1 MTADRSVRYVAGI
14 GASAGGLEA
23 LEAFFAAVPSQT
35 GMAFVVVQ
43 HLTPDFKSLMDELL
57 ARHTAMAIHVVEH
70 GMTIEPNSV
79 YLIPSRKMMT
89 LDGERFALTE
99 RDPRIGLNLPIDHFF
114 LSLAQEWRENAI
126 GVVLS
131 GTGSDGARGIRAI
144 HEAGGLVLAQSLESA
159 RFDGMPR
166 SAMATGVVDL
176 VLAPSAIPQV
186 LVDYVD
192 HERTIAGRALADWQ
206 NAEDIEPF
214 TPIYNLLSSR
224 YGVEF
229 KHYKP
234 GTITRRIERRMALH
248 GIATVD
254 EYINLLSALPSE
266 PLNLYRDLLI
276 GVTEFFRDR
285 GAWDVLESNIV
296 PALCERISGE
306 RELRCWVPGVATGE
320 EAYSLA
326 MLFHEHLTRVGKAV
340 NVRIFASDLHVDS
353 LEAAGNGVYTAS
365 ALGAVPSTRVARYFK
380 RLDDDEYQVVPEIRS
395 MVVFAK
401 QNLISDPPFTRLDL
415 ISCRNVMIYFD
426 QETQQ
431 RVLTTLH
438 FALGVGGYLF
448 LGPSESLGD
457 IGDEFESVDR
467 HWKIYTK
474 RRDVRLNAT
483 IRAAERRE
491 PDGHSPILH
500 WAQRTQPRHL
510 AGRDI
515 SILRTYDVLLD
526 RFVPPAVLVD
536 ANGRLVHTFNRG
548 ADYLQAR
555 AGAASLNILDLV
567 HPDLRM
573 AVSTGMQRAAKESNI
588 VRYGGIR
595 VRLTDDDERIVRAM
609 VETLGQQNGGEYFLI
624 LFEEAHRVTAE
635 DKAPVTSLSSESM
648 LVEAT
653 DLDLAAVH
661 GEHVAR
667 LEQELRYT
675 KEYLQAT
682 VEELE
687 TSNEE
692 LQATNEEL
700 MAANEELQSTNEEL
714 HSVNEELY
722 TVNKEYESKINELTL
737 LTDDMDN
744 LLSSTEIGTVFLDES
759 LCIRRFTPAVA
770 RQFSLLSHDVGRPI
784 AHLNRRI
791 NFPNFLGELG
801 AVLESGD
808 EREFEV
814 RDVDG
819 NWFLMRMH
827 PYRRE
832 AGGIGGVVVTFVDI
846 SRIKHTSEQL
856 EQRNENMQGFAYAVS
871 HDMSEPLRMVA
882 GFTRLLADRYA
893 ESLDDKGRQYV
904 EQINAGAERLNAML
918 QGVLEYS
925 RVVTRSDEREMVDF
939 YDLVGDARQRLGP
952 AIERSGARI
961 ETRMLPHRIEV
972 DRRQMLR
979 VVVELVDNAIK
990 FAAKERTPDIRFD
1003 AKLENGAWAISMC
1016 DNGPGI
1022 PAAERERV
1030 FDIFARLHRDREQP
1044 GNGVGLAVARR
1055 VAERHGGALDCHEN
1069 AGGGT
1074 CFVLTLPAPDDE
1086 MLNAQRQP

>member
-1 MTADRSVRYVAGI
+1 MTADRSVRYVVGI

-57 ARHTAMAIHVVEH
+57 ARHTAMAIHVVEQ

-89 LDGERFALTE
+89 LEGDCFALTE
-99 RDPRIGLNLPIDHFF
+99 RDPRVGLNLPIDHFF
-114 LSLAQEWRENAI
+114 LSLAHEWGENAI

-131 GTGSDGARGIRAI
+131 GTGSDGTRGIRAI
-144 HEAGGLVLAQSLESA
+144 HEVGGLVLSQSLETA

-166 SAMATGVVDL
+166 SATATGVVDL
-176 VLAPSAIPQV
+176 VLAPGAMPQV
-186 LVDYVD
+186 LVEYVD

-206 NAEDIEPF
+206 NPEDVEPF

-285 GAWDVLESNIV
+285 GAWEVLENTVI
-296 PALCERISGE
+296 PALCERLTGE

-326 MLFHEHLTRVGKAV
+326 MLFHEHLSRIGKSV

-353 LEAAGNGVYTAS
+353 LETAGNGTYTAS
-365 ALGAVPSTRVARYFK
+365 ALGAVPSHRVARYFK

-457 IGDEFESVDR
+457 LGEEFETVDR

-474 RRDVRLNAT
+474 RRDVRL
-483 IRAAERRE
+483 AAPVRTTARPE

-526 RFVPPAVLVD
+526 RFVPPAVLID
-536 ANGRLVHTFNRG
+536 ANGRLAHTFNRG

-555 AGAASLNILDLV
+555 PGAASLNILDLV

-573 AVSTGMQRAAKESNI
+573 AVSTGMQRAAKESNV

-595 VRLTDDDERIVRAM
+595 VRIADDDERIVRVM
-609 VETLGQQNGGEYFLI
+609 VETLGHQNGGDHFLVV
-624 LFEEAHRVTAE
+624 FEEAHRIVA
-635 DKAPVTSLSSESM
+635 DAAPAPGAVPADDLV
-648 LVEAT
+648 VEAT
-653 DLDLAAVH
+653 DLDLASVH
-661 GEHVAR
+661 SEHVAR

-744 LLSSTEIGTVFLDES
+744 LLASTEIGTVFLDES

-801 AVLESGD
+801 AVLDSGD

-856 EQRNENMQGFAYAVS
+856 EQRNENMQGFAYAIS
-871 HDMSEPLRMVA
+871 HDMSEPLRMVS
-882 GFTRLLADRYA
+882 GFTRLLVDRYGEA
-893 ESLDDKGRQYV
+893 LDDKGRQYV

-925 RVVTRSDEREMVDF
+925 RVMTRADDRETVDF
-939 YDLVGDARQRLGP
+939 YDLVADARQRLAA
-952 AIERSGARI
+952 AIEQSGARI
-961 ETRMLPHRIEV
+961 ETRMLPHRIDV

-979 VVVELVDNAIK
+979 VVVELIENAIK
-990 FAAKERTPDIRFD
+990 FVGPGRAPDIRFD
-1003 AKLENGAWAISMC
+1003 ATLENGAWTISIG

-1022 PAAERERV
+1022 PPGEREKV
-1030 FDIFARLHRDREQP
+1030 FDIFSRLHRDRDKP

-1055 VAERHGGALDCHEN
+1055 VAERHGGSLECADN
-1069 AGGGT
+1069 PGGGT
-1074 CFVLTLPAPDDE
+1074 RLVLTLPAPEDD
-1086 MLNAQRQP
+1086 LLSAQRRP